1 MNLPHSLERLME
13 LYRNYHAL
21 AQVTVGLLEQTN
33 YEALDDAWA
42 KRRELFKRLT
52 SARNKMDPVF
62 ANWQAELDSLS
73 PSDAERCS
81 QSVKDIER
89 LGKATL
95 ELDNKAAA
103 IIRQLTND
111 IKGKL
116 NHLQMGRKALQA
128 YHGVAKPPSIPKL
141 ISKSE

>member
-1 MNLPHSLERLME
+1 MSLPYSLERLME
-13 LYRNYHAL
+13 LYRSYHAL

-33 YEALDDAWA
+33 YEALEDAWT

-52 SARNKMDPVF
+52 AARNNLDPVF
-62 ANWQAELDSLS
+62 ANWKAELESLS

-81 QSVKDIER
+81 KSVKDIER

-103 IIRQLTND
+103 IIRQLTED

-116 NHLQMGRKALQA
+116 NHLQAGRKALHA
-128 YHGVAKPPSIPKL
+128 YHGVAKPPSIPKV